1 MNNIYWKII
10 LQKKRKVKKT
20 RANSYNQTNKENLQE
35 RLREY
40 LGNFSE
46 DDKIKKEI
54 MLTLKIK
61 IYQTQIEKGKRI
73 YEKLLL

>member
-1 MNNIYWKII
+1 MEDYF
-10 LQKKRKVKKT
+10 QKKRKVKKT
-20 RANSYNQTNKENLQE
+20 RANNYNQTNKENLQE

-40 LGNFSE
+40 LRNFPE

-61 IYQTQIEKGKRI
+61 IYQTQIEKRKRI
-73 YEKLLL
+73 YEKILL

>member
-1 MNNIYWKII
+1 MEDYSPK
-10 LQKKRKVKKT
+10 KKRKVKKT
-20 RANSYNQTNKENLQE
+20 RSNNYNQTNKENLQE

>member
-20 RANSYNQTNKENLQE
+20 RANNYNQTNKENLQE

-61 IYQTQIEKGKRI
+61 IYQTQIEKGK
-73 YEKLLL
+73 KDL

>member
-46 DDKIKKEI
+46 DDKIKREI